1 MRCIFVSLQSKVHCL
16 PFLIV
21 SIKQIVVV
29 FTNDKNIK
37 LKREEVE
44 EATWEGEEVEGR
56 KRRICLSGYGCL
68 HCCSVSH
75 NEPVAGDEQSSSLLF
90 TPRGKAFF
98 QLFKANLFIQTVF
111 LI

>member
-1 MRCIFVSLQSKVHCL
+1 MRYIFMSLQSKVHCL

-44 EATWEGEEVEGR
+44 E
-56 KRRICLSGYGCL
+56 
-68 HCCSVSH
+68 
-75 NEPVAGDEQSSSLLF
+75 VA
-90 TPRGKAFF
+90 
-98 QLFKANLFIQTVF
+98 
-111 LI
+111 